1 MDAKTKLETVMFN
14 KDRFTRVATSAVGAL
29 AFSTLSIVAA
39 IGPVHASDLR
49 PAAYAS
55 AAVDKTAHG

>member
-1 MDAKTKLETVMFN
+1 LETDMFD
-14 KDRFTRVATSAVGAL
+14 KARLAQVATAAVGAL

-39 IGPVHASDLR
+39 VGPVQASDLR